1 MKISISTPAELGRLI
16 RAVRK
21 VGQMRQDDVAGAIGV
36 SDVYLGRLENGAPG
50 ARLDKVFRVLKELGV
65 QLEVEVRD
73 EIAEKFNAVRQF
85 GKNPIRRPKARI
97 GKKKLLLTE

>member
-1 MKISISTPAELGRLI
+1 MKIPISTPAELGRLI

-21 VGQMRQDDVAGAIGV
+21 VALARQDDLAGAIGV

-73 EIAEKFNAVRQF
+73 EVAERFNTVGQR
-85 GKNPIRRPKARI
+85 KARI
-97 GKKKLLLTE
+97 GKKSRALAE

>member
-1 MKISISTPAELGRLI
+1 MKLSISTPTELGRLI

-21 VGQMRQDDVAGAIGV
+21 AEHARQDDVAGAIGV

-73 EIAEKFNAVRQF
+73 DIAGKFNTVGQS
-85 GKNPIRRPKARI
+85 GKKPISRPQARI
-97 GKKKLLLTE
+97 TRKKVSLTE

>member
-1 MKISISTPAELGRLI
+1 VKISISTPTELGRLI

-21 VGQMRQDDVAGAIGV
+21 VEQVRQDDAAGAMGV

-73 EIAEKFNAVRQF
+73 AVAEKFDAAGRADKKPA
-85 GKNPIRRPKARI
+85 GRPKARI
-97 GKKKLLLTE
+97 GRRKVLLTE